1 MARKHGGL
9 GRGLDAL
16 IPQVIPMYPPQE
28 GAGGKASTEVFF
40 SDEEEDDQEEQF
52 LTETAKAPAVQTAA
66 EAPSVPEAP
75 AIPEESAAP
84 AVQTDSTEEVR
95 TETLETVSPA
105 APGQTGA
112 AVLVRI
118 SQVEPN
124 RKQPRELFDD
134 TALEELADSIR
145 QYGILQ
151 PLLVQ
156 DRGDHYEI
164 IAGERR
170 WRAALKAGLHE
181 IPVVIRDYTE
191 QEITELSLIENIQRE
206 DLNPIEEAQAYQR
219 LLEEFGLKQEE
230 VAQRVSKSRTAV
242 TNSLRLLKLDER
254 VRQMVI
260 DGRLSMGQARALLAL
275 SIPEEQYQTA
285 CRVIEE
291 ELSVREVEKLIREL
305 TGDAA
310 GKKPHKERASK
321 STGPDPQL
329 KAIYKQ
335 LEERMKGALQTKV
348 RIHDKGGGAGHLE
361 IDFYGTEDLE
371 RLIDKIV

>member
-16 IPQVIPMYPPQE
+16 IPQVIPMYPPQSGAE
-28 GAGGKASTEVFF
+28 GDGSRASTEVFF
-40 SDEEEDDQEEQF
+40 SDEEEMLPVEEPVKEPAAEGPAVIPAAEGPAGSPAV
-52 LTETAKAPAVQTAA
+52 TEPAEAEEISADTGDKAPA
-66 EAPSVPEAP
+66 P
-75 AIPEESAAP
+75 
-84 AVQTDSTEEVR
+84 DR
-95 TETLETVSPA
+95 ETGSS
-105 APGQTGA
+105 QSGA

-124 RKQPRELFDD
+124 RKQPREVFDEE
-134 TALEELADSIR
+134 ALEELADSIKR
-145 QYGILQ
+145 YGILQ

-181 IPVVIRDYTE
+181 IPVVIREYTE

-230 VAQRVSKSRTAV
+230 VAQRVSRSRTAI
-242 TNSLRLLKLDER
+242 TNALRLLKLEER
-254 VRQMVI
+254 VRRMLA
-260 DGRLSMGQARALLAL
+260 DGALTMGQARPLLAL
-275 SIPEEQYQTA
+275 TIPEEQYRTA
-285 CRVIEE
+285 CRIAEE
-291 ELSVREVEKLIREL
+291 GLSAREVEKLVREL
-305 TGDAA
+305 TGENGRKSTRKAR
-310 GKKPHKERASK
+310 EK

-329 KAIYKQ
+329 QAIYKQ
-335 LEERMKGALQTKV
+335 LEERMKNSLQTKV
-348 RIHDKGGGAGHLE
+348 RILDKGSGSGHLE